1 MAHLDMADHYSGLCE
16 ALTRIKMASSHAA
29 IWISLREFI
38 GRFGYSYISG
48 VEAAKIAGGVQGA
61 TFVSD
66 APVALHAKLDQ
77 ELDYAKHP
85 YVVRGLRSSIPFT
98 VSELRHDPEFAGQLW
113 TELLDDVVKTGD
125 GLILPV
131 YRDDEPLAGFIF
143 AGQNPDTSAVA
154 RATLQVLA
162 HAAFE
167 KFVEL
172 RDGTSHPAASSLT
185 VREAQCLRLIATGHE
200 DAQVGQ
206 MLGISPRTVR
216 FHVDSAKTKLGVT
229 SRVQAIAKAL
239 REHII
244 AV

>member
-1 MAHLDMADHYSGLCE
+1 MTDHYSGLCE
-16 ALTRIKMASSHAA
+16 ALSRITTARSPAA
-29 IWISLREFI
+29 IWINVREFI
-38 GRFGYSYISG
+38 SRFGYSYISG
-48 VEAAKIAGGVQGA
+48 VDAAKIAGGVQGA
-61 TFVSD
+61 AFVSD
-66 APVALHAKLDQ
+66 APVALHVKLDQ

-85 YVVRGLRSSIPFT
+85 YVVRALRSSIPFT
-98 VSELRHDPEFAGQLW
+98 VSELRRDPEFAGQLW

-162 HAAFE
+162 HAAFD

-172 RDGTSHPAASSLT
+172 RDGTSLPAASSLT
-185 VREAQCLRLIATGHE
+185 VRETQCLRLIATGHE

-216 FHVDSAKTKLGVT
+216 FHVDSSKTKLGVT

-239 REHII
+239 RDHII

>member
-1 MAHLDMADHYSGLCE
+1 MADHYSGLCE
-16 ALTRIKMASSHAA
+16 ALTRIRMASSPAA
-29 IWISLREFI
+29 IWVDLRDYI

-48 VEAAKIAGGVQGA
+48 VDAAKIAGGLQGA
-61 TFVSD
+61 AFVSD
-66 APVALHAKLDQ
+66 APDELHARVDQ

-85 YVVRGLRSSIPFT
+85 YVVRALRSSVPFT
-98 VSELRHDPEFAGQLW
+98 VSELRRDPEFAGQPW
-113 TELLDDVVKTGD
+113 TELLSDVVKTGD

-143 AGQNPDTSAVA
+143 GGQNPDTSAVA

-172 RDGTSHPAASSLT
+172 RDGTAIPSASALT

-216 FHVDSAKTKLGVT
+216 FHVDSAKTKLGVS

-239 REHII
+239 RDHII

>member
-16 ALTRIKMASSHAA
+16 ALTRIRMASSPAA
-29 IWISLREFI
+29 IWINLREFSS
-38 GRFGYSYISG
+38 RFGYSFISG
-48 VEAAKIAGGVQGA
+48 VDASKLAGGVRGA
-61 TFVSD
+61 VLVSD
-66 APVALHAKLDQ
+66 VPEALHANVDR
-77 ELDYAKHP
+77 ELEYAKLP
-85 YVVRGLRSSIPFT
+85 YVVRALRSSVPFT
-98 VSELRHDPEFAGQLW
+98 VSEMRDDPEYAGQRW
-113 TELLDDVVKTGD
+113 TELLSDILKTGD
-125 GLILPV
+125 GLIIPV
-131 YRDDEPLAGFIF
+131 YRDDEPLAGFTF

-172 RDGTSHPAASSLT
+172 RDGTALPDASSLT
-185 VREAQCLRLIATGHE
+185 VREIQCLRLIATGHE

-216 FHVDSAKTKLGVT
+216 FHVDSAKTRLGVT

-239 REHII
+239 RDHII

>member
-1 MAHLDMADHYSGLCE
+1 MTNHYSGLCE
-16 ALTRIKMASSHAA
+16 ALSRIATASSPAA
-29 IWISLREFI
+29 IWINVREFV

-48 VEAAKIAGGVQGA
+48 VDAAKIAGGLQGA
-61 TFVSD
+61 AFVSD
-66 APVALHAKLDQ
+66 APDGLHARIDQ
-77 ELDYAKHP
+77 ELDYSKHP
-85 YVVRGLRSSIPFT
+85 YVVRALRSSVPFT
-98 VSELRHDPEFAGQLW
+98 VSELRHDPEFAGQPW
-113 TELLDDVVKTGD
+113 TELLNDVVKNGD

-131 YRDDEPLAGFIF
+131 YRNDEPLAGFIF
-143 AGQNPDTSAVA
+143 GGQNPDTSAVA
-154 RATLQVLA
+154 RSTLQVLA

-172 RDGTSHPAASSLT
+172 RDGTAVPAASSLT
-185 VREAQCLRLIATGHE
+185 VRETQCLRLIATGNE
-200 DAQVGQ
+200 DAQIGQ

-239 REHII
+239 RDRII

>member
-1 MAHLDMADHYSGLCE
+1 MTNHYSGLCE
-16 ALTRIKMASSHAA
+16 ALSRISTASSPAA
-29 IWISLREFI
+29 IWINVRAFI

-48 VEAAKIAGGVQGA
+48 VDASKVAGGVQGA
-61 TFVSD
+61 VFVSD
-66 APVALHAKLDQ
+66 AREALHAKVDR
-77 ELDYAKHP
+77 ELDYAKLP
-85 YVVRGLRSSIPFT
+85 YVVRALRSSVPFT
-98 VSELRHDPEFAGQLW
+98 VSEMRDDPEYAGQLW
-113 TELLDDVVKTGD
+113 TELLSDVLKTGD

-131 YRDDEPLAGFIF
+131 YRDDEPLAGFVF

-172 RDGTSHPAASSLT
+172 RDGTAVPAPSSLT
-185 VREAQCLRLIATGHE
+185 VRETQCLRLIATGNE
-200 DAQVGQ
+200 DAQIGQ

-239 REHII
+239 RDHII